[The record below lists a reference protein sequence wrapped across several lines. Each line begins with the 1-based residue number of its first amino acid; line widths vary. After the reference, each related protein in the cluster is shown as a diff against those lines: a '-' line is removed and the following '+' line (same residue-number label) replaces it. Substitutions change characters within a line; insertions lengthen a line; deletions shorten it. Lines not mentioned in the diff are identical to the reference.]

1 MHKVIETKGLILSF
15 DISFSLF
22 FNISASQWLN
32 FSFFTEFL
40 VFLCDLCV
48 LVWGLSFTFLLDK
61 KIDIIYN
68 VTIMKEIFVNLGAD
82 SYNITIDKGI
92 LNQVGALIS
101 KVITPRKAIV
111 VTDKIVETLY
121 GKIVLD
127 SLSECKFD
135 VKLVSLALGEEQKTL
150 AKAEEL
156 YEHLFAH
163 EMDRISLLVALGGGV
178 LGDLAG
184 FVAATFMRGI
194 PFIQIPTTL
203 LAQVDSSVGGKVAVN
218 HPRGKNMIGCFYQ
231 PKAVII
237 DTDTLRTLPK
247 GEITAGM
254 VEVMKYG
261 MIKEADFFEYVEE
274 YLPEI
279 LSLDSDAL
287 EEAVYNSCK
296 TKAHVVEL
304 DETEQGIRAIL
315 NYGHTIGHALEAL
328 TSYKKYRHGDAVA
341 MGMIY
346 VSKIA
351 RSMKLADE
359 TVLKRQES
367 FFAKLGLRLKDT
379 ELDPHDIVSKLYQD
393 KKTIAGKLR
402 FVLPT
407 RIGNVVIDDSVS
419 EQTILNALTE

>member
-1 MHKVIETKGLILSF
+1 MDFIEYIYLKKRN
-15 DISFSLF
+15 LF
-22 FNISASQWLN
+22 
-32 FSFFTEFL
+32 
-40 VFLCDLCV
+40 
-48 LVWGLSFTFLLDK
+48 FLLDK
-61 KIDIIYN
+61 KINIIYN
-68 VTIMKEIFVNLGAD
+68 VTIMKKIFVDLGKD
-82 SYNITIDKGI
+82 SYNIIVDKGI

-101 KVITPRKAIV
+101 KVISPRKAIV
-111 VTDKIVETLY
+111 VTDKIVEPLY

-135 VKLVSLALGEEQKTL
+135 VKLVSLALGEEQKSL

-156 YEHLFAH
+156 YEHLFDH
-163 EMDRISLLVALGGGV
+163 EMDRKSLVVALGGGV

-194 PFIQIPTTL
+194 PFVQIPTTL
-203 LAQVDSSVGGKVAVN
+203 LAQVDSSIGGKVAVN

-231 PKAVII
+231 PKAVFI
-237 DTDTLRTLPK
+237 DTDTLWTLPK
-247 GEITAGM
+247 AEITAGM
-254 VEVMKYG
+254 VEVIKYG
-261 MIKEADFFEYVEE
+261 MIKDAAFFEYIEKH
-274 YLPEI
+274 LSEI
-279 LSLDSDAL
+279 LELDADAL
-287 EEAVYNSCK
+287 EQIIYNSCK

-304 DETEQGIRAIL
+304 DEKEQGIRAIL

-351 RSMKLADE
+351 REMNLADE

-367 FFAKLGLRLKDT
+367 LFLKLGLSLKDT

-407 RIGNVVIDDSVS
+407 RIGNVIIDDSVS
-419 EQTILNALTE
+419 EQTILNALTD

>member
-1 MHKVIETKGLILSF
+1 MPTLH
-15 DISFSLF
+15 LF
-22 FNISASQWLN
+22 
-32 FSFFTEFL
+32 
-40 VFLCDLCV
+40 
-48 LVWGLSFTFLLDK
+48 FLLDK
-61 KIDIIYN
+61 KINILYN
-68 VTIMKEIFVNLGAD
+68 VTIMKEIFVDLGKD
-82 SYNITIDKGI
+82 SYNIIVDKGI
-92 LNQVGALIS
+92 LNQVGTLIS
-101 KVITPRKAIV
+101 KVISPRKAIV
-111 VTDKIVETLY
+111 VTDKIVEPLY

-135 VKLVSLALGEEQKTL
+135 VKLVSLALGEEQKSL

-156 YEHLFAH
+156 YEHLFDH
-163 EMDRISLLVALGGGV
+163 EMDRKSLIVALGGGV

-194 PFIQIPTTL
+194 PFVQVPTTL
-203 LAQVDSSVGGKVAVN
+203 LAQVDSSIGGKVAVN

-231 PKAVII
+231 PKAVFI

-247 GEITAGM
+247 AEITAGM

-261 MIKEADFFEYVEE
+261 MIKDAAFFEYIDKN
-274 YLPEI
+274 LSKI
-279 LSLDSDAL
+279 LELDSDAL
-287 EEAVYNSCK
+287 EEIIYNSCK
-296 TKAHVVEL
+296 TKARVVEL

-351 RSMKLADE
+351 REMNLADE

-367 FFAKLGLRLKDT
+367 LFLKLGLSLKDT
-379 ELDPHDIVSKLYQD
+379 EQDPHDIVSKLYQD

-407 RIGNVVIDDSVS
+407 KIGNVIIDDSVS
-419 EQTILNALTE
+419 EQTILNALTD